1 MKKSLLTLLPA
12 VLSLSLALASLL
24 GATPALAQAAA
35 SAPAV
40 APAAAPAT
48 GKGAPTARSALTA
61 KVVTP
66 SFGPADVSGEPSAI
80 GPSMNLTIGK
90 STLMRMPSAVSR
102 ISLGNPN
109 VADVTLISPTELYL
123 LGKTYGST
131 NLIVWRKGGGPTAI
145 DVNVNIDHGRM
156 EDKIRELL
164 PAEREI
170 RVRPAAD
177 SVILTGMV
185 TSAVKA
191 RAAEDIANAFVRD
204 VNKSLVLPTAGGD
217 GKGGQGGGG
226 GGGGAAAANVA
237 GSKVVNLLQIAEA
250 QQVMLEVKIAE
261 VSKTLLD
268 KFGLDFSRMV
278 TSADGLTSR
287 FLSGII
293 GGGAGILGR
302 FNPNQS
308 ANIVGSASSTITAG
322 SGEAATNLITQ
333 GKGASLLNLD
343 LIKKDGIVKILAEPN
358 IVAIS
363 GQEASFLAGGKI
375 FIPVGR
381 SNATGGTT
389 ITLEEKEFGV
399 GLKFTPTV
407 LEGGRI
413 HLKVSPEVSE
423 LSQTG
428 SPFTTVGGE
437 TAILPSF
444 TTRRVQTSVQLMDG
458 QSLAIAGLIKN
469 NVTESVNKVPG
480 LGEVPVM
487 GALFRS
493 SEFQGD
499 RTELMFVITP
509 RLIKPLDA
517 NYILPTDGFT
527 PPSRSEFYFG
537 NKLEGSGHQD
547 IPADPRAAPASPL
560 PASSTGG
567 MEVK

>member
-1 MKKSLLTLLPA
+1 MNIHLYPPQAFLFF
-12 VLSLSLALASLL
+12 ALAGMLC
-24 GATPALAQAAA
+24 ATPAYAQAL
-35 SAPAV
+35 APV
-40 APAAAPAT
+40 PAPVS
-48 GKGAPTARSALTA
+48 GKGVALTKGISTAR
-61 KVVTP
+61 VVTP
-66 SFGPADVSGEPSAI
+66 SFATSDVSFEPSSV
-80 GPSMNLTIGK
+80 GPSMDLTIGK

-102 ISLGNPN
+102 ISVGNPT

-123 LGKTYGST
+123 LGKSYGST

-164 PAEREI
+164 PAEKDI

-177 SVILTGMV
+177 SVILTGLV

-204 VNKSLVLPTAGGD
+204 ANKSLVLPIAAGDARVSPGTPM
-217 GKGGQGGGG
+217 QVG
-226 GGGGAAAANVA
+226 GGGGAAAANAA

-250 QQVMLEVKIAE
+250 QQVMLEVTVAE
-261 VSKTLLD
+261 VSKTLMD
-268 KFGLDFSRMV
+268 KLGSSFQSTRRNGSWLFGIGTNL
-278 TSADGLTSR
+278 
-287 FLSGII
+287 LS
-293 GGGAGILGR
+293 GGAGLL
-302 FNPNQS
+302 S
-308 ANIVGSASSTITAG
+308 ALKNNGNGLSLDAEKNDG
-322 SGEAATNLITQ
+322 LI
-333 GKGASLLNLD
+333 
-343 LIKKDGIVKILAEPN
+343 KILAEPN
-358 IVAIS
+358 LVAIS

-375 FIPVGR
+375 FIPVAR
-381 SNATGGTT
+381 NNNATGGTT

-399 GLKFTPTV
+399 GVKFTPTV

-444 TTRRVQTSVQLMDG
+444 TTRRAQTSVQLMDG

-469 NVTESVNKVPG
+469 NVKQAVDRIPG

-487 GALFRS
+487 GALFKS

-509 RLIKPLDA
+509 RLIKPLEP

-537 NKLEGSGHQD
+537 NKLEGSGHED
-547 IPADPRAAPASPL
+547 IPSDQRAAPSSL
-560 PASSTGG
+560 TPANRTGG